1 MKNKL
6 FQFVSTTAATDP
18 AHWVARYADYLY
30 AYAVNR
36 LEDEELCR
44 DLVQETFLAALEK
57 LGEFMGQSSEKT
69 WLTAILRYK
78 IIDIYR
84 KRNSAWLGKGS
95 SHEPEPE
102 YFDPETGHWQEA
114 WEPRPMRVDPV
125 DPTLRKELAAILQKC
140 LDRLPAL
147 WYSIFS
153 MKHLDDTATEAIC
166 REMNIS
172 SANFWVIMHR
182 AKVNLRACL
191 QKEGL

>member
-6 FQFVSTTAATDP
+6 FREASGGEATDP
-18 AHWVARYADYLY
+18 AHWVERYADYLY
-30 AYAVNR
+30 AYALNR
-36 LEDEELCR
+36 LDDAELCR

-57 LGEFMGQSSEKT
+57 TGEFKGESSERT

-78 IIDIYR
+78 VIDIYR
-84 KRNSAWLGKGS
+84 KRNASWLVKDR

-102 YFDPETGHWQEA
+102 YFDPETGHWTQA
-114 WEPRPMRVDPV
+114 WAPRPMKIDPV
-125 DPTLRKELAAILQKC
+125 DPTLQKELAAVLQKC
-140 LDRLPAL
+140 LERLPAL

-153 MKHLDDTATEAIC
+153 MKHMDEEATEVIC
-166 REMNIS
+166 QEMKIS